1 MNIEKAK
8 KGFISCTVISFFI
21 IVVPRILFYCIDSLC
36 INFFGLSLSRD
47 YLSFESFFM
56 GMWHSFWY
64 SFFSEDIFYKTIV
77 NSLTIGCIL
86 AIIIIVI
93 FSRNRKN
100 ID

>member
-8 KGFISCTVISFFI
+8 KGFISWTVISFFI
-21 IVVPRILFYCIDSLC
+21 IVVPRILVYCIDSLC